1 MWWYQRLSCVEIV
14 IGPVRYSLTGCC
26 CFVWLNSQRFSF
38 SHDCSRADHSSVA
51 AFSIP
56 SKLDSQ
62 NNSLVRAFSV
72 LGKRLAVWIILQA
85 KHRVMTIY
93 TNI

>member
-1 MWWYQRLSCVEIV
+1 MWRYQGLPCVKLAIV
-14 IGPVRYSLTGCC
+14 PVRYSLTGCC
-26 CFVWLNSQRFSF
+26 CFVWLTSQHSSF

-72 LGKRLAVWIILQA
+72 LGKRVAVCILLQA
-85 KHRVMTIY
+85 KHRVNAIY
-93 TNI
+93 NNI